1 MKKIFIKLLVV
12 FCFSSCLSAQEIN
25 KNDYSNKILGEW
37 ILLNFDAESGDYSQ
51 SQILYNFKTNN
62 TLEILD
68 NNVLKGTYTYE
79 IILTNNYQNIFVSTK
94 SDKQLAILKVV
105 DKEDS
110 DYVDIY
116 SIKILYN
123 NANKLIIGME
133 FSGGTY
139 NHMTLE
145 KK

>member
-1 MKKIFIKLLVV
+1 MKNIFIKLCIV
-12 FCFSSCLSAQEIN
+12 FFFSSYISAQEIN
-25 KNDYSNKILGEW
+25 KNEYSNKILGEW
-37 ILLNFDAESGDYSQ
+37 IQLNFDAESGDYSK

-62 TLEILD
+62 TLEIID
-68 NNVLKGTYTYE
+68 NNILKGNYNYE
-79 IILTNNYQNIFVSTK
+79 IILTNNYQNIFVSTTN
-94 SDKQLAILKVV
+94 DKQLAVLKIV

-110 DYVDIY
+110 DYVDVY

-123 NANKLIIGME
+123 DAIKLIIGME
-133 FSGGTY
+133 FPGATY